1 MMSEDEEK
9 FATAKYNG
17 TVVNTAGD
25 VQPKSERHTKHGAV
39 TAESIRKKFLP
50 GLDESYIL
58 LRHQLGKETY
68 QATGEALTAFTAAL
82 DTWFKY
88 IDKLFPVKKD
98 QES

>member
-1 MMSEDEEK
+1 MSEDDIQC
-9 FATAKYNG
+9 AT
-17 TVVNTAGD
+17 D
-25 VQPKSERHTKHGAV
+25 IPKSDRHTKHGAV

-68 QATGEALTAFTAAL
+68 KATGEALTAFTAAL

-88 IDKLFPVKKD
+88 IDKLVLVKKEK
-98 QES
+98 ES

>member
-1 MMSEDEEK
+1 MNEENISVVAGEAAGNIELVEDI
-9 FATAKYNG
+9 
-17 TVVNTAGD
+17 
-25 VQPKSERHTKHGAV
+25 PKSERHTKHGAV